1 MEAGGR
7 EGRSVHRKGVWPGVR
22 KVIAVYSYIHDGYS
36 KTTRNEE
43 SSRSSGQHN

>member
-22 KVIAVYSYIHDGYS
+22 EVIAYIY
-36 KTTRNEE
+36 R
-43 SSRSSGQHN
+43 